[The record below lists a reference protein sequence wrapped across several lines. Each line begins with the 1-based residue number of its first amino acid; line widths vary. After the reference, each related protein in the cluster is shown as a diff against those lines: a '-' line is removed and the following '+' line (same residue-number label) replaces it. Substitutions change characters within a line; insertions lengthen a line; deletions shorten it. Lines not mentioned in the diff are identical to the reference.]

1 MPAPSRLPAVAPGKR
16 PRFRREMI
24 LAAAAD
30 LFRSHGFRGTS
41 VEDIG
46 AAVGT
51 SGAAIY
57 RHFKNKEDLL
67 AGLVDRALERAR
79 ADIAGALREGATPLA
94 RLEGI
99 VRRAVAHAIEGS
111 DVVAMAMR
119 EMRGLS
125 APIRKR
131 IGREQRAL
139 GDSWVDTLRSIR
151 PELSRAEAVAMV
163 RGVTAMITNGSQA
176 EGVAPAALGDRLQR
190 MALAALLAK

>member
-41 VEDIG
+41 VDDIG
-46 AAVGT
+46 TAVGT

-57 RHFKNKEDLL
+57 RHFKSKEDLL

-79 ADIAGALREGATPLA
+79 ADVAAALREGATPLA

-99 VRRAVAHAIEGS
+99 VGRAVAHAIEGS

-125 APIRKR
+125 TPIRKR

-139 GDSWVDTLRSIR
+139 VDCWIETLRGVR
-151 PELSRAEAVAMV
+151 PELSRAEALAIV
-163 RGVTAMITNGSQA
+163 RGVTAMITNASQA
-176 EGVAPAALGDRLQR
+176 EGLAPADLGDRLQR

>member
-1 MPAPSRLPAVAPGKR
+1 MPAVSRVPAAVPGKR

-30 LFRSHGFRGTS
+30 LFRMNGFRGTS

-57 RHFKNKEDLL
+57 RHFRNKEALL
-67 AGLVDRALERAR
+67 AGLMDRALERAR
-79 ADIAGALREGATPLA
+79 TDIAAALREGATPLA

-99 VRRAVAHAIEGS
+99 VRRAVGHAIEGS

-119 EMRGLS
+119 EIRGLS
-125 APIRKR
+125 APIRRR
-131 IGREQRAL
+131 IGREQRVLAESWIDAL
-139 GDSWVDTLRSIR
+139 RAVR
-151 PELSRAEAVAMV
+151 PELSRAETLAIV
-163 RGVTAMITNGSQA
+163 RGTTALITNGSQA
-176 EGVAPAALGDRLQR
+176 EGVPPAALRDRLER